1 MNETRSLS
9 EYINCKGVI
18 IYSFKLGTIQAS

>member
-1 MNETRSLS
+1 MDETRALS
-9 EYINCKGVI
+9 EYINYKGVI